1 MTIYYTA
8 DRSGQIRTGQKFDLY
23 SKPQNF
29 QNARVIQGVYDH
41 TDLSNYL
48 QTYYPS
54 GISLHGMRYLL
65 ENENYIYAAAG
76 EFVNGVT
83 SLSPAIEITF
93 ELIRRHNFPEAPS
106 RFTCAF
112 ACESPQNCLDFFN
125 IQSLPVFEITTTNKT
140 FRGDMSFLKL
150 GANHAATEVLANMY
164 WSGKIMNNS
173 QVEIL
178 VEAPATIGNKVL
190 N

>member
-8 DRSGQIRTGQKFDLY
+8 DRSGQVRAGQKFDLY

-29 QNARVIQGVYDH
+29 QNAHVIQGMYDQ

-48 QTYYPS
+48 QTHYPL
-54 GISLHGMRYLL
+54 GISWHGMRYLL
-65 ENENYIYAAAG
+65 QNENFIHAAG
-76 EFVNGVT
+76 GELINGVT

-93 ELIRRHNFPEAPS
+93 ELIRRLNYPEAPS

-112 ACESPQNCLDFFN
+112 ACESPQNCLNFFN
-125 IQSLPVFEITTTNKT
+125 NQSIPVFEITTTERT

-164 WSGKIMNNS
+164 WSGRIINPS

-178 VEAPATIGNKVL
+178 IEAPATIGNKV
-190 N
+190 